1 MASIG
6 VKKHTQK
13 TIAGLRRKKTKLF
26 KSDEYF
32 AYTDAM
38 QLEAYLS
45 SQKEFIEQS
54 LRDRFA
60 PLPAHSALHEAL
72 TYSVLNGGKRIRP
85 ILTLATAQFTGGTIE
100 ESLSAALAVELFHC
114 STLIHDDLPCMD
126 DDDLRRGKPTTH
138 IKFGE
143 ANAVLAGDALIV
155 EAFKILAEEQRA
167 DLIYELAAAAGKEG
181 VIAGQVADLAAE
193 HMSASADLVDYIHY
207 HKTGILIRAAIRMGA
222 IAVHASANTL
232 EKLTTYGEK
241 IGVAFQIQDDILD
254 QTASSDT
261 LGKTAGSD
269 VQQAKMTYP
278 SVHGLAASEEKVR
291 SLTEE
296 ARHALQE
303 VEGDHTILL
312 ALANYLVERK
322 M

>member
-1 MASIG
+1 
-6 VKKHTQK
+6 
-13 TIAGLRRKKTKLF
+13 
-26 KSDEYF
+26 
-32 AYTDAM
+32 M

-54 LRDRFA
+54 LRERFS

-85 ILTLATAQFTGGTIE
+85 ILTMAASQFVGGTIE
-100 ESLSAALAVELFHC
+100 TSLSPALAVELFHC

-126 DDDLRRGKPTTH
+126 DDDLRRGQPTTH

-143 ANAVLAGDALIV
+143 ANAILAGDALIV
-155 EAFKILAEEQRA
+155 EAFKILAEDQRA
-167 DLIYELAAAAGKEG
+167 DLTYELAAAAGKEG

-222 IAVHASANTL
+222 IAAHVPENTL
-232 EKLTTYGEK
+232 EKLTIYGEK

-254 QTASSDT
+254 QTACSNA

-269 VQQAKMTYP
+269 EKQAKMTYP
-278 SVHGLAASEEKVR
+278 GVHGLAASKEKVR

-296 ARHALQE
+296 AIDALND
-303 VEGDHTILL
+303 VEGDQALL
-312 ALANYLVERK
+312 HALAVYLIERK